1 MLLMFDGHCVIIKIA
16 DEKGVFQMDGH
27 LRNMA
32 SVYIMSENK
41 MLMLY
46 RIGSRVVAPS
56 WCGIGGHFEKDELND
71 AERAMF
77 RELKEEVNL
86 RENDLENIKLRYI
99 ALRNKNGEIRINYY
113 FFADLREGV
122 SVQTYCSEGKL
133 QWVDFEKVTEKKMPY
148 TAEYVLKH
156 YMEKGRY
163 TDCLYCAA
171 AKKETVVFTELENF

>member
-1 MLLMFDGHCVIIKIA
+1 MLLMFHVHFVIIRSING
-16 DEKGVFQMDGH
+16 KGNFQMEGH

-56 WCGIGGHFEKDELND
+56 FCGIGGHFEKDELND
-71 AERAMF
+71 AKRAML
-77 RELKEEVNL
+77 RELQEEINL
-86 RENDLENIKLRYI
+86 REDDLKNIKLRYI

-133 QWVDFEKVTEKKMPY
+133 QWVEFEKVTEKKMPY

-156 YMEKGRY
+156 YMDEGRY
-163 TDCLYCAA
+163 TDYLYCAA
-171 AKKETVVFTELENF
+171 AKKGKVVFSELENF

>member
-1 MLLMFDGHCVIIKIA
+1 
-16 DEKGVFQMDGH
+16 MDGH
-27 LRNMA
+27 LRNMV
-32 SVYIMSENK
+32 SIYIMSENK

-71 AERAMF
+71 SKRAML
-77 RELKEEVNL
+77 RELKEEINL
-86 RENDLENIKLRYI
+86 DENDLENINLRYI
-99 ALRNKNGEIRINYY
+99 TLRNKNGEIRINYY
-113 FFADLREGV
+113 FFADLRKGV
-122 SVQTYCSEGKL
+122 SVQNHCSEGKL
-133 QWVDFEKVTEKKMPY
+133 QWVELKKVTEKKMPY